1 MGNFSVSRNL
11 CCRQRLDHSCDD
23 TYGKTGHES
32 RRSHRRLSFDGC
44 GGAVLHCMD
53 SIDSHRGRGYHHHP
67 DYYRNR
73 QLVHNGVCP
82 AGEEESLYRLAWR
95 FGTVGGSGIFF
106 CLCLPFFWS
115 FTDRVC
121 RLSGVL
127 MLCSGEKL
135 MIKSFGAIATMY
147 TLPTLLFR
155 ASLSGAIVTLAVLMA
170 KIGGPLIGGMF
181 AAFPAVF
188 LSAAIIT
195 YWAHGKEFSGAV
207 MKVLMISGALNVMVY
222 AVGIRYLVVPY
233 GILYGTLFSY
243 IISALFAAIPYLSV
257 VKRRV
262 WGLFEEFCAPA
273 YRQRHPAFGWLP
285 VSVQWA
291 GRTAH

>member
-1 MGNFSVSRNL
+1 MVALFFIAWTQSTAIAAEATTIIPIIIGIDSLFITAFVLLARRNL
-11 CCRQRLDHSCDD
+11 SIGLLGALALWAALAFLSVYARPSFGASLIGFAVFLAFSC
-23 TYGKTGHES
+23 Y
-32 RRSHRRLSFDGC
+32 
-44 GGAVLHCMD
+44 VL
-53 SIDSHRGRGYHHHP
+53 
-67 DYYRNR
+67 
-73 QLVHNGVCP
+73 
-82 AGEEESLYRLAWR
+82 EK
-95 FGTVGGSGIFF
+95 
-106 CLCLPFFWS
+106 
-115 FTDRVC
+115 
-121 RLSGVL
+121 
-127 MLCSGEKL
+127 KL

-181 AAFPAVF
+181 VAFPAVF

-195 YWAHGKEFSGAV
+195 YWAHGKEFSRAV

>member
-1 MGNFSVSRNL
+1 
-11 CCRQRLDHSCDD
+11 
-23 TYGKTGHES
+23 
-32 RRSHRRLSFDGC
+32 
-44 GGAVLHCMD
+44 
-53 SIDSHRGRGYHHHP
+53 
-67 DYYRNR
+67 
-73 QLVHNGVCP
+73 
-82 AGEEESLYRLAWR
+82 
-95 FGTVGGSGIFF
+95 
-106 CLCLPFFWS
+106 
-115 FTDRVC
+115 
-121 RLSGVL
+121 
-127 MLCSGEKL
+127 

-181 AAFPAVF
+181 VAFPAVF

-195 YWAHGKEFSGAV
+195 YWAHGKEFSRAV

-262 WGLFEEFCAPA
+262 
-273 YRQRHPAFGWLP
+273 
-285 VSVQWA
+285 
-291 GRTAH
+291 